1 MLPDTS
7 KTDTLLFCQKSLR
20 LITKITVDN
29 SPLTISIGVTTADEK
44 ISFTGL
50 YFQADN
56 AVNKA
61 NEFGRNR
68 TEVYVA

>member
-1 MLPDTS
+1 LP
-7 KTDTLLFCQKSLR
+7 KSHK